1 MIPTPREGIIVAL
14 WTPTDERGQL
24 LTREL
29 EANLDFIRARN
40 VHGIMPLGSTGEFV
54 HFDTAQRK
62 EILELVTRRVS
73 PLPIIANISNVRLA
87 VVTEL
92 ATHARQIGCAAVT
105 ALPPWFFALAQ
116 ADLVEFFVRAGEMA
130 QLPLFLY
137 NFPERTGQR
146 ISLETVAAVAAR
158 VPLAGVKQSGAEFS
172 YHRELVQLG
181 REKNF
186 VVLTG
191 ADTRLAEAMALGVT
205 GCVSGLA
212 NVVPEVVLEI
222 FHAVKAGTPAQA
234 ADAIRIMSA
243 FGGLMDKLEF
253 PLNVSAAMAARGRH
267 VGLPKSIVSPAT
279 QARYQALIAEV
290 RQLLNEWKLT

>member
-1 MIPTPREGIIVAL
+1 MTSTPREGIIVAL

-29 EANLDFIRARN
+29 EANLDFILASRL
-40 VHGIMPLGSTGEFV
+40 HGIMPLGSTGEFI
-54 HFDTAQRK
+54 HFDPAQRK
-62 EILELVTRRVS
+62 QILEFVSRRVG
-73 PLPIIANISNVRLA
+73 PLPVIANISDVRPA
-87 VVTEL
+87 VVAEL
-92 ATHARQIGCAAVT
+92 AIHARQIGCAAVT
-105 ALPPWFFALAQ
+105 ALPPWFFPLAP
-116 ADLVEFFVRAGEMA
+116 ADLVEFFVRAGEAA

-137 NFPERTGQR
+137 NFPERTGNR

-212 NVVPEVVLEI
+212 NVVPEAELEI
-222 FHAVKAGTPAQA
+222 FHAVKAGAPARA
-234 ADAIRIMSA
+234 AAPCIMSA
-243 FGGLMDKLEF
+243 LGGLMDKLEF
-253 PLNVSAAMAARGRH
+253 PLNVAAAMAARGRH
-267 VGLPKSIVSPAT
+267 VGAPKSIVSPAT
-279 QARYQALIAEV
+279 QVRYQALIAEV
-290 RQLLNEWKLT
+290 RELFNQWKLN